1 MIASFGDDGTA
12 DLFHG
17 RTSSHTRRIPG
28 NIVNGAARKLDL
40 INAAHSIEDLRAP
53 PGNRLE
59 ALKGNLKGYHSIRIN
74 QQWRIVFQWK
84 DGAAHEVRIND
95 YH

>member
-1 MIASFGDDGTA
+1 VIASFGDAATE

-17 RTSSHTRRIPG
+17 RSTARTRRYPSEISG
-28 NIVNGAARKLDL
+28 AAARKLDL
-40 INAAHSIEDLRAP
+40 IHAAHVIEDLRVP

-59 ALKGNLKGYHSIRIN
+59 ALKGDLKGKNSIRIN
-74 QQWRIVFQWK
+74 GQWRIVFQWK
-84 DGAAHEVRIND
+84 DGAAHDVTIDD